1 MKATTALEFRYG
13 SRQKDEKKQ
22 KINFYELGKLLKT
35 NDMNVGGGRILANL
49 LQAPLSAFNIGN
61 SAVCITVDLSNPAG
75 TVESLLYWLN
85 VTKEFT

>member
-1 MKATTALEFRYG
+1 
-13 SRQKDEKKQ
+13 
-22 KINFYELGKLLKT
+22 
-35 NDMNVGGGRILANL
+35 MNVGGGRILANL